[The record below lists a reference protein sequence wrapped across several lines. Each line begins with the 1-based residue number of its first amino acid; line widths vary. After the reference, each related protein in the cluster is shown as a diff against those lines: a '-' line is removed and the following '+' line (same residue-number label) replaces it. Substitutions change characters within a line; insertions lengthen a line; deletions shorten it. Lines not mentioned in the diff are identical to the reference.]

1 MYITLKTPRLFLN
14 DFRHFSNV
22 FLFKYESSVYI
33 IERYPNSFKSE
44 NVGFKILVDTLIV
57 HQNICLA

>member
-1 MYITLKTPRLFLN
+1 MWIYITLKTLKTLRLFLN
-14 DFRHFSNV
+14 DFRHFSHV

-44 NVGFKILVDTLIV
+44 NNGFKI
-57 HQNICLA
+57 